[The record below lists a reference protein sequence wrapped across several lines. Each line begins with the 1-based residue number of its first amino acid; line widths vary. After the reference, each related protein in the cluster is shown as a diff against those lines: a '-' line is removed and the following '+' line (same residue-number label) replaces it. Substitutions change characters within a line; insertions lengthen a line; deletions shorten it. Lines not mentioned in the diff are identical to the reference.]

1 MIIMANSTKVGEFGS
16 EENNLFDKKER
27 FRMVK

>member
-1 MIIMANSTKVGEFGS
+1 MMANSQKLS
-16 EENNLFDKKER
+16 ELNNGENNLFDKKER